1 MPRTR
6 ENVYAYRYSS
16 KYFILN
22 LGLSRFWLIFI
33 PERDNKFQKNLA
45 FTMVFFTALSIGCRE
60 TFYGNCHLSIK
71 HERAII
77 LLMLTPTHYWSVF
90 QKLKT
95 TVAEWCYELCHQG
108 GSLCWF
114 SCFFCVYSSCWST
127 TIQEICSQTKLPPT
141 MRVRVT

>member
-22 LGLSRFWLIFI
+22 LGLSRFSLIFI
-33 PERDNKFQKNLA
+33 PERDNKFHKNLA

-60 TFYGNCHLSIK
+60 IFYGNCHLSIK

-95 TVAEWCYELCHQG
+95 TVAEYVANYAIKEAVYVDFPV
-108 GSLCWF
+108 F
-114 SCFFCVYSSCWST
+114 SVYT
-127 TIQEICSQTKLPPT
+127 LHVDLPQSKKFAAK
-141 MRVRVT
+141 RNYH